1 MEGNG
6 SHTGPPNDKEHT
18 MDTNPQQ
25 SESSI
30 RMQDWGIAAVRAVVG
45 ITFLMHGWQ
54 KLFEMGIPGVAGFF
68 GQLGIPAPIMAATL
82 VSFLELVG
90 GAALLVGLLT
100 RWVAIPLAIDALVA
114 ALLVHLP
121 KGFFVGSGGYEL
133 VLLLGVGA
141 VALALT
147 GSGPF
152 AVDRL
157 LAAARPSAARA
168 GRRMDAVR
176 S

>member
-1 MEGNG
+1 MRQTRRDLPDEPLEG
-6 SHTGPPNDKEHT
+6 SV
-18 MDTNPQQ
+18 DTTLRYGTPA
-25 SESSI
+25 S
-30 RMQDWGIAAVRAVVG
+30 RPADWGITALRLTVG
-45 ITFLMHGWQ
+45 FAFMMHGWQ

-68 GQLGIPAPIMAATL
+68 GQLGVPAPMMAATL

-147 GSGPF
+147 GSGAF
-152 AVDRL
+152 AIDRL